1 MSRAVAKSSK
11 GRPAVR
17 RAAAPSRAHK
27 APGAREAASADKLV
41 NFTPVAPDEM
51 RRLFAVARAYFNP
64 EFLGLRE
71 LDLEKPALW
80 VGNHT
85 LFGLSDA
92 PLMVEHLYTQYGV
105 LLRGLG
111 DRGHFSVPYW
121 GDMLVRNGMVLGT
134 PENCSALMKS
144 GAHVLVFPGGG
155 REVMRRKGEAY
166 RLVWKQ
172 RTGFARM
179 AIEHGYD
186 IIPFG
191 SVGPDEAFDILL
203 DADDV
208 MGSPLW
214 KQLAE
219 RFKLAERTRG
229 GDMIPPI
236 VRGIGPTLIPR
247 PQRYY
252 FGFGSRI
259 STKRL
264 KGKAGNPRT
273 LWALRERVA
282 GAVEAQIERLLVY
295 REEDRLQ
302 HWSALRRWLA
312 PLRRRS

>member
-1 MSRAVAKSSK
+1 MSKHVAKPRK
-11 GRPAVR
+11 
-17 RAAAPSRAHK
+17 AARGAA
-27 APGAREAASADKLV
+27 APGARRSRAAGDAAEPGSVVA
-41 NFTPVAPDEM
+41 FTPATPEEM
-51 RRLFAVARAYFNP
+51 RRLFTVARAYFNP
-64 EFLGLRE
+64 EFLGLWE
-71 LDLEKPALW
+71 LDLDKPALW

-85 LFGLSDA
+85 LFGLTDA

-105 LLRGLG
+105 MLRGLG
-111 DRGHFSVPYW
+111 DRGHFAVPYW

-134 PENCSALMKS
+134 PENCSALMKA
-144 GAHVLVFPGGG
+144 GAHVVVFPGGG

-203 DADDV
+203 DANDV
-208 MGSPLW
+208 MASPLW

-236 VRGIGPTLIPR
+236 VRGIGLTLIPR

-252 FGFGSRI
+252 FGFGQRI

-264 KGKAGNPRT
+264 KGKADNART

-282 GAVEAQIERLLVY
+282 RAIEGQIERLLVY

-302 HWSALRRWLA
+302 HWSVLRRWLA
-312 PLRRRS
+312 PLKRRN

>member
-1 MSRAVAKSSK
+1 
-11 GRPAVR
+11 
-17 RAAAPSRAHK
+17 
-27 APGAREAASADKLV
+27 
-41 NFTPVAPDEM
+41 M

-166 RLVWKQ
+166 HLVWKQ

-203 DADDV
+203 DANDV

-214 KQLAE
+214 KQFAE

-264 KGKAGNPRT
+264 KGKAGIPRT

-312 PLRRRS
+312 PLRRRN